1 MGYRLP
7 LDSLIDDEAGVLEAQ
22 IERSPLEQ
30 RGRLPDFHAG
40 VRARHER
47 GLTEPSTRDDHPP
60 RTALCVEAR
69 AGRLFVFLP
78 PVSHLEHYL
87 DLVAAVEVAAEAL
100 KLPVSLEGYPPP
112 EDPRLRRFLLEPD
125 AGVLRLDLP
134 ETNNWDQLQGALSAA
149 YEEAW
154 ALGLGT
160 ERVSADDGRRL
171 PSGGGGRLTIGGVSP
186 SDSPFLTRPEILR
199 SLVAYWQRHPCLSY
213 LFAGRLIGPS
223 GSAPRPDEGRDE
235 MLYELSIALE
245 RLPSGTSDK
254 PWLPDRVLRHLLT
267 DPAGNLKRA
276 EIRVD
281 QLYAP
286 ERASSRLGRIMINA
300 FESAPETR
308 LGALQALLVLG
319 LIGRFGRHP
328 DSGEL
333 RRWGPALHDRFMLPD
348 VLLDDLRGVIADL
361 VAAGY
366 PFQLDWFEPLFEL
379 RFPVLGSVP
388 IGPLTLKLRSAHEP
402 WPLLAEEAT
411 ARRRGALRRRRQRAP
426 ASDALGSASGALCAR
441 LQRPP
446 RAAAGDRHARR
457 IHRRRSLQGF
467 EPSGD
472 AAPDGWADPGARVR
486 RHRHLD
492 RARHRRLYLS
502 TAPAPDLGRDRHAR
516 TAARGRRTARG
527 PARLPGPDLVDAG
540 DGHER
545 PVLAARQRPRAHDA
559 SSEDRRRAV
568 PASCWT

>member
-7 LDSLIDDEAGVLEAQ
+7 LDGLIDDEAGAFEAQ
-22 IERSPLEQ
+22 IERSPLEE

-40 VRARHER
+40 VRARRER
-47 GLTEPSTRDDHPP
+47 RLTEQSTRDDHPP

-69 AGRLFVFLP
+69 AGGLFVFLP

-134 ETNNWDQLQGALSAA
+134 QTDNWDQLQGALSAA

-199 SLVAYWQRHPCLSY
+199 SLVAYWQRHPSLSY

-254 PWLPDRVLRHLLT
+254 PWLPDRAAAASPDRSGGQREASGDSRRSALRSGT
-267 DPAGNLKRA
+267 REPAARTRHDQ
-276 EIRVD
+276 RVR
-281 QLYAP
+281 
-286 ERASSRLGRIMINA
+286 ERAR
-300 FESAPETR
+300 SAP
-308 LGALQALLVLG
+308 
-319 LIGRFGRHP
+319 
-328 DSGEL
+328 
-333 RRWGPALHDRFMLPD
+333 
-348 VLLDDLRGVIADL
+348 
-361 VAAGY
+361 
-366 PFQLDWFEPLFEL
+366 
-379 RFPVLGSVP
+379 
-388 IGPLTLKLRSAHEP
+388 
-402 WPLLAEEAT
+402 
-411 ARRRGALRRRRQRAP
+411 
-426 ASDALGSASGALCAR
+426 
-441 LQRPP
+441 
-446 RAAAGDRHARR
+446 
-457 IHRRRSLQGF
+457 
-467 EPSGD
+467 
-472 AAPDGWADPGARVR
+472 
-486 RHRHLD
+486 
-492 RARHRRLYLS
+492 
-502 TAPAPDLGRDRHAR
+502 
-516 TAARGRRTARG
+516 RG
-527 PARLPGPDLVDAG
+527 PAG
-540 DGHER
+540 
-545 PVLAARQRPRAHDA
+545 AARPRLDRPLRAP
-559 SSEDRRRAV
+559 SGQRRA
-568 PASCWT
+568 PPLGPGAA